1 MEGVI
6 RNQTKSQF
14 SGNLLCRRVVCT
26 AECGRSRKERKKGKQ
41 SFYWKKG
48 GNDNITQM
56 MVSVYEAAANRDQ
69 ERQLRI
75 LVLLFPHCVRAH
87 HLTSLFLSII
97 FNNRVIMTLK

>member
-1 MEGVI
+1 MQDSMEGVI

-75 LVLLFPHCVRAH
+75 LVLLFPHCV
-87 HLTSLFLSII
+87 TSGTSFNLS
-97 FNNRVIMTLK
+97 VP